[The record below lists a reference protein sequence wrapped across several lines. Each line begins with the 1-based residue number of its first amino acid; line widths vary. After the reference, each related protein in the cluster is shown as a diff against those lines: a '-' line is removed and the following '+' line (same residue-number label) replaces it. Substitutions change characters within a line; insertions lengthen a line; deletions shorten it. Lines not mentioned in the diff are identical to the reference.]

1 MTRILACF
9 AALLIL
15 SACGSGSSSS
25 NAGRSSGSAALF
37 ATGPIY
43 TACQNAGRKQ
53 ASRQRCG
60 CVQAV
65 ANRSLNAD
73 DQRRGAAFF
82 SDPQKAQ
89 NVRQSSSNRD
99 ERFWTKWKAYSG
111 QAERLCT

>member
-15 SACGSGSSSS
+15 SACGGGSTS
-25 NAGRSSGSAALF
+25 NPGRSGGSGNLF

-43 TACQNAGRKQ
+43 SACQSGGRKA

-65 ANRSLNAD
+65 ANTTLSAD
-73 DQRRGAAFF
+73 EQRRGAGLF
-82 SDPQKAQ
+82 SEPHKAQ
-89 NVRQSSSNRD
+89 EIRQSDRSRD
-99 ERFWTKWKAYSG
+99 ERFWGKWKSFAAR
-111 QAERLCT
+111 AEQLCT

>member
-9 AALLIL
+9 SALLIL
-15 SACGSGSSSS
+15 SACGGSGSSNSS
-25 NAGRSSGSAALF
+25 GSSGSAKLF

-43 TACQNAGRKQ
+43 SACQSAGRKQ

-65 ANRSLNAD
+65 ADSSLSAD

-99 ERFWTKWKAYSG
+99 ERFWGKWKAYSDRAA
-111 QAERLCT
+111 QLCT